1 MIFLKKTYKRIRS
14 ISFRL
19 LVYILLVSS
28 FLTLII
34 TALQLYFDYK
44 KDISIIEES
53 LRQIKISYADSIAH
67 HVWNMDTDGLKTQ
80 LNGIL
85 SMRDIIYA
93 EVNMAG
99 EKSSLSVSAGEKS
112 SKLPML
118 VAEYP
123 VIYERSGT
131 YISIAT
137 LKVAASKAEII
148 QRLKEKFFIIL
159 ASQTI
164 KTFIV
169 SIFIVILS
177 NMIITKH
184 LAVMGNYAANLD
196 LGKLDEPLI
205 LKRKHGKNSSLDEL
219 DLVVRAINR
228 MRQRLKISYEE
239 IKTKSRIEGELSAAA
254 SLQRYVIP
262 SEPPE
267 TPSYDVAFLFLPAL
281 EVSGDYFD
289 FFKIDDNNTGI
300 VIADASGKGMPA
312 SIHINTVRV
321 LLRSRPELH
330 RFPDIMLNIINA
342 YVRKELP
349 ENQFITMAY
358 LLLEEKGNI
367 TYLCA
372 GHEPLVHCKASGD
385 VAFVKPS
392 GYPICCIHADNFE
405 ARLQSHTIN
414 LQQGETLVL
423 YTDGATDAMDDNGN
437 MLGEY
442 FYDMIKNNTHLPAS
456 DMMTEIKSQIMRYQG
471 SNSQNDDI
479 TIIVIRKK

>member
-1 MIFLKKTYKRIRS
+1 MIFAKKTYKRIRS

-19 LVYILLVSS
+19 LAYILLVSS

-34 TALQLYFDYK
+34 TVLQLYFDYK

-53 LRQIKISYADSIAH
+53 LKQIKISYTDSIAH

-85 SMRDIIYA
+85 SMRDIVYA
-93 EVNMAG
+93 EINMAG
-99 EKSSLSVSAGEKS
+99 EKSALSVSAGEKATNIP
-112 SKLPML
+112 LL
-118 VAEYP
+118 IAEYP

-131 YISIAT
+131 YISIAS
-137 LKVAASKAEII
+137 LKVAASKVEVI

-159 ASQTI
+159 ASQTV

-196 LGKLDEPLI
+196 LGKLDDPLV
-205 LKRKHGKNSSLDEL
+205 LNRKHGKNSRLDEL

-239 IKTKSRIEGELSAAA
+239 IKAKSRIEGELGAAA

-262 SEPPE
+262 RKAPE
-267 TPSYDVAFLFLPAL
+267 SPSYDVSFLFLPAL

-289 FFKIDDNNTGI
+289 FFEIDDSNTGI

-330 RFPDIMLNIINA
+330 RFPDIMLNIINT
-342 YVRKELP
+342 YVRNELP

-358 LLLEEKGNI
+358 LLMKENGNI

-372 GHEPLVHCKASGD
+372 GHEPLIHCNSQGEIT
-385 VAFVKPS
+385 FIKPS

-405 ARLQSHTIN
+405 TRLQSHMID
-414 LQQGETLVL
+414 LQPNETLVL
-423 YTDGATDAMDDNGN
+423 YTDGATDAMDDNGK
-437 MLGEY
+437 MLGEG
-442 FYDMIKNNTHLPAS
+442 FYDMIKNLIHLTAKE
-456 DMMTEIKSQIMRYQG
+456 MMDEIKSQIMHYQG
-471 SNSQNDDI
+471 SKNQNDDI
-479 TIIVIRKK
+479 TIIVIKRK

>member
-1 MIFLKKTYKRIRS
+1 MIFFKKKYKRIRS

-19 LVYILLVSS
+19 LAYILLVSS

-34 TALQLYFDYK
+34 TSLQLYFDYR
-44 KDISIIEES
+44 KDLSIIEET
-53 LRQIKISYADSIAH
+53 LLQIKTSYTDSIAH

-85 SMRDIIYA
+85 SMRDIIFA
-93 EVNMAG
+93 EVKMAG
-99 EKSSLSVSAGEKS
+99 DKSPVSIS
-112 SKLPML
+112 SGDTNSKAPLL

-131 YISIAT
+131 YISIGSF
-137 LKVAASKAEII
+137 KVGASKAGII
-148 QRLKEKFFIIL
+148 RRLKEKFFIIL
-159 ASQTI
+159 ASQTV

-169 SIFIVILS
+169 SIFIVFLS

-196 LGKLDEPLI
+196 LNKLDEPLV
-205 LKRKHGKNSSLDEL
+205 LKRKHGKKTSFDEL

-239 IKTKSRIEGELSAAA
+239 IKAKSRLEGELGAAA

-262 SEPPE
+262 GNAPV
-267 TPSYDVAFLFLPAL
+267 TPCYDIAFLFLPAL

-289 FFKIDDNNTGI
+289 FFEISDKQTGI

-330 RFPDIMLNIINA
+330 RFPDIMLNIINS

-349 ENQFITMAY
+349 ENQFITMGY
-358 LLLEEKGNI
+358 LLMEEEGNI
-367 TYLCA
+367 SYFCA
-372 GHEPLVHCKASGD
+372 GHEPAVLCSSEGD
-385 VAFVKPS
+385 LSFIKPP
-392 GYPICCIHADNFE
+392 GYPICCVHADNFE
-405 ARLQSHTIN
+405 NRLSSLKIELKHEEVLI
-414 LQQGETLVL
+414 L
-423 YTDGATDAMDDNGN
+423 YTDGATDAIDTNGS
-437 MLGEY
+437 MLGDD
-442 FYDMIKNNTHLPAS
+442 FYELIRKNRDLPAK
-456 DMMTEIKSQIMRYQG
+456 DMLNEIKRQILYHQSNMR
-471 SNSQNDDI
+471 QNDDI
-479 TIIVIRKK
+479 TIIVIKRK